1 MSETISLKKTQ
12 ELPSLSNH
20 RFFRYFS
27 FSFLYVA
34 QGIPE
39 GMTYFGIP
47 AWMAMNGKTPTEIGA
62 FIGVIGIP
70 WSFKILVAP
79 LMDRF
84 SFLPMG
90 RRRPWVLF
98 GQLGLM
104 ASFIAMSVVKDPL
117 NNLSILMA
125 AGFCISFFGAFQD
138 VATDGMAIDIVPI
151 NEQARANGLMWGAK
165 TVGISLSLVTGTW
178 IINHYG
184 FQQAIL
190 TLSAAVC
197 LIMLIPLFLRE
208 RPGEKLLPWTKG
220 QTTPEVANVQLHSFA
235 KIFKSLF
242 KVFTLRSSLL
252 MGVAFFLFNIGIGLN
267 DALLPVFT
275 IQEAGWTNEGY
286 STIFSIINI
295 ISGVLGMVAGGFL
308 ADRFGKRRMIS
319 IYLVAF
325 VAVFVSMVLLKSYW
339 NHEFVITGFMA
350 LYYVLYVF
358 ISIASFAIGM
368 ELCWCRVSATQFT
381 LYMAIANMGRALG
394 ASLLGPLKVNFGWQY
409 AILAVGVLALASLFF
424 IFLLRLKKHLE
435 GLDCIEADEV
445 LNDYNQQVSSGKT
458 GTIKVV
464 PAKKLQA

>member
-1 MSETISLKKTQ
+1 MSETISLKKTK

-104 ASFIAMSVVKDPL
+104 ASFITMSFVPDPL

-138 VATDGMAIDIVPI
+138 VATDGMAIDIVPL

-190 TLSAAVC
+190 TLSIAVC

-220 QTTPEVANVQLHSFA
+220 QTTPPE
-235 KIFKSLF
+235 
-242 KVFTLRSSLL
+242 
-252 MGVAFFLFNIGIGLN
+252 
-267 DALLPVFT
+267 
-275 IQEAGWTNEGY
+275 
-286 STIFSIINI
+286 
-295 ISGVLGMVAGGFL
+295 
-308 ADRFGKRRMIS
+308 MI
-319 IYLVAF
+319 
-325 VAVFVSMVLLKSYW
+325 W
-339 NHEFVITGFMA
+339 NRE
-350 LYYVLYVF
+350 
-358 ISIASFAIGM
+358 
-368 ELCWCRVSATQFT
+368 
-381 LYMAIANMGRALG
+381 
-394 ASLLGPLKVNFGWQY
+394 P
-409 AILAVGVLALASLFF
+409 
-424 IFLLRLKKHLE
+424 
-435 GLDCIEADEV
+435 
-445 LNDYNQQVSSGKT
+445 
-458 GTIKVV
+458 
-464 PAKKLQA
+464 